1 MVSNIK
7 SVLVGI
13 TRESCEEN
21 ERFSALPYALSLAQL
36 AGAHLTVQAAS
47 LKLVLTHAFV
57 SDFAAGLVV
66 EENQRLLALA
76 DAAADRTRKE
86 AETAGVTCTAE
97 SFSLSYPDLIESF
110 AQQARL
116 NDLAI
121 LDAEPLGLTADRGLI
136 EAALMRTGRPLIVV
150 PPKRETFRTERVLVA
165 WDGSARAA
173 RAVNDALPFLQAA
186 LSVEIASVEGEK
198 DLPDTVRGAEIA
210 PHLARHGV
218 KVTVNVLET
227 SDGDAAE
234 ALRRH
239 AIYSQ
244 ADLLVAGAFVHSRLH
259 QAVLGGV
266 TGGLL
271 KHCPVPLFLSY

>member
-13 TRESCEEN
+13 TQESYEEN
-21 ERFSALPYALSLAQL
+21 ERFSALPYALSLAQQ

-57 SDFAAGLVV
+57 SDFATGLVV

-76 DAAADRTRKE
+76 DAAADRMQKD
-86 AETAGVTCTAE
+86 AEGAGVTCTAE
-97 SFSLSYPDLIESF
+97 GLSLSYPDLIESF

-116 NDLAI
+116 HDLAI
-121 LDAEPLGLTADRGLI
+121 LDAEPLALTADRGLI

-150 PPKRETFRTERVLVA
+150 PPKCEKFLTDRVLVA
-165 WDGSARAA
+165 WDGSAKAA

-186 LSVEIASVEGEK
+186 GSVEVVSVEGEK
-198 DLPDTVRGAEIA
+198 DLADTVRGAEIA

-218 KVTVNVLET
+218 KVTVEVLEAKN
-227 SDGDAAE
+227 GDAAE

-239 AIYSQ
+239 AVYSQ
-244 ADLLVAGAFVHSRLH
+244 ANLLVAGAFVHSRLH
-259 QAVLGGV
+259 QAILGGV
-266 TGGLL
+266 TGSLL
-271 KHCPVPLFLSY
+271 KTCPVPLFLSY